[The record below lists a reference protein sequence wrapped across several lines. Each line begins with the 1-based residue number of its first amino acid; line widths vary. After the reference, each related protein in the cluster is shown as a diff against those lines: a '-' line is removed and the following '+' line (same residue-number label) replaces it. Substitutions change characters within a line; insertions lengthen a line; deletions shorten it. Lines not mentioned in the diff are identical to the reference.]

1 MYQILLDEATI
12 DPMEGEFL
20 RVDCFNRKEIKIYI
34 SGGVEEMKKAL
45 IICAAGMSS
54 SMMAS
59 KTTDL
64 FKQQGKEILV
74 DAVSATEGDGMIAS
88 SDFDLF
94 LISPQTT
101 MYLEKFQQLGK
112 EVGKPVVSV
121 PFQAYV
127 PIPTGIQKL
136 AEVIEEHIE

>member
-1 MYQILLDEATI
+1 M
-12 DPMEGEFL
+12 
-20 RVDCFNRKEIKIYI
+20 
-34 SGGVEEMKKAL
+34 MKKAL

-54 SMMAS
+54 SMMAA
-59 KTTDL
+59 KTTEY
-64 FKQQGKEILV
+64 FKNKGEDIVV
-74 DAVSATEGDGMIAS
+74 DAVSATEGDNMIKT

-101 MYLEKFQQLGK
+101 MFLDKFKKLGS
-112 EVGKPVVSV
+112 EVGKPVVSI

-136 AEVIEEHIE
+136 SEVIEENI

>member
-1 MYQILLDEATI
+1 
-12 DPMEGEFL
+12 
-20 RVDCFNRKEIKIYI
+20 
-34 SGGVEEMKKAL
+34 MKKAL

-59 KTTDL
+59 KATEL
-64 FKQQGKEILV
+64 FKDKGEDIMV
-74 DAVSATEGDGMIAS
+74 DAVSATEGDKMIKN

-101 MYLEKFQQLGK
+101 MFLDKFVKLGK
-112 EVGKPVVSV
+112 TVDKPVVSI

-127 PIPTGIQKL
+127 PIPSGIQKL
-136 AEVIEEHIE
+136 AGLIEENI

>member
-1 MYQILLDEATI
+1 
-12 DPMEGEFL
+12 
-20 RVDCFNRKEIKIYI
+20 
-34 SGGVEEMKKAL
+34 MKKAL

-59 KTTDL
+59 KTTDF
-64 FKQQGKEILV
+64 FKQKREEVLV
-74 DAVSATEGDGMIAS
+74 DAVSATEGDNMIKN

-101 MYLEKFQQLGK
+101 MFLDKFKKLG
-112 EVGKPVVSV
+112 ESVRKPVVSI

-136 AEVIEEHIE
+136 AEVIEENI

>member
-1 MYQILLDEATI
+1 
-12 DPMEGEFL
+12 
-20 RVDCFNRKEIKIYI
+20 
-34 SGGVEEMKKAL
+34 MKKAL

-59 KTTDL
+59 KTTDF
-64 FKQQGKEILV
+64 FKQKGEEILV
-74 DAVSATEGDGMIAS
+74 DAVSATEGDNMIKN

-101 MYLEKFQQLGK
+101 MFLDKFKKLG
-112 EVGKPVVSV
+112 ESVGKPVVNI

-136 AEVIEEHIE
+136 AEVIEENI

>member
-1 MYQILLDEATI
+1 
-12 DPMEGEFL
+12 
-20 RVDCFNRKEIKIYI
+20 
-34 SGGVEEMKKAL
+34 MKKAL

-59 KTTDL
+59 KTTDF
-64 FKQQGKEILV
+64 FKQKREEVLV
-74 DAVSATEGDGMIAS
+74 DAVSATEGDNMIKN

-101 MYLEKFQQLGK
+101 MFLDKFKELG
-112 EVGKPVVSV
+112 ESVGKPVVSI

-136 AEVIEEHIE
+136 AEVIEENI

>member
-1 MYQILLDEATI
+1 
-12 DPMEGEFL
+12 
-20 RVDCFNRKEIKIYI
+20 
-34 SGGVEEMKKAL
+34 MKKAL
-45 IICAAGMSS
+45 IICAVGMSS

-64 FKQQGKEILV
+64 FKQKGEEIEV
-74 DAVSATEGDGMIAS
+74 DAVSATEGDKMIKS

-101 MYLEKFQQLGK
+101 MFLDKFVKLGK
-112 EVGKPVVSV
+112 TVDKPVVSI

-136 AEVIEEHIE
+136 AELIEENI

>member
-1 MYQILLDEATI
+1 
-12 DPMEGEFL
+12 
-20 RVDCFNRKEIKIYI
+20 
-34 SGGVEEMKKAL
+34 MKKAL

-64 FKQQGKEILV
+64 FKKKGEEIEV
-74 DAVSATEGDGMIAS
+74 DAVSATEGDKMIKS

-101 MYLEKFQQLGK
+101 MFLDKFVKLGK
-112 EVGKPVVSV
+112 TVDKPVVSI

-127 PIPTGIQKL
+127 PISTGIQKL
-136 AEVIEEHIE
+136 ADLIEENI

>member
-1 MYQILLDEATI
+1 
-12 DPMEGEFL
+12 
-20 RVDCFNRKEIKIYI
+20 
-34 SGGVEEMKKAL
+34 MKKAL

-59 KTTDL
+59 KETEL
-64 FKQQGKEILV
+64 FKDKGEDIMV
-74 DAVSATEGDGMIAS
+74 DAVSATEGDKMIKN

-101 MYLEKFQQLGK
+101 MFLDKFVKLGK
-112 EVGKPVVSV
+112 TVDKPVVSI

-127 PIPTGIQKL
+127 PIPSGIQNL
-136 AEVIEEHIE
+136 AGLIEENI

>member
-1 MYQILLDEATI
+1 
-12 DPMEGEFL
+12 
-20 RVDCFNRKEIKIYI
+20 
-34 SGGVEEMKKAL
+34 MKKAL

-59 KTTDL
+59 KATEL
-64 FKQQGKEILV
+64 FKDKGEDIMV
-74 DAVSATEGDGMIAS
+74 DAVSATEGDKMIKN

-101 MYLEKFQQLGK
+101 MFLDKFVKLGK
-112 EVGKPVVSV
+112 TVDKPVVNI

-127 PIPTGIQKL
+127 PIPSGIQNL
-136 AEVIEEHIE
+136 AGLIEENI

>member
-1 MYQILLDEATI
+1 
-12 DPMEGEFL
+12 
-20 RVDCFNRKEIKIYI
+20 
-34 SGGVEEMKKAL
+34 MKKAL

-59 KTTDL
+59 KTTDF
-64 FKQQGKEILV
+64 FKQKREEVLV
-74 DAVSATEGDGMIAS
+74 DAVSATEGDNMIKN

-101 MYLEKFQQLGK
+101 MFLDKFKKLA
-112 EVGKPVVSV
+112 ESVGKPVVSI

-136 AEVIEEHIE
+136 AEVIEENI

>member
-1 MYQILLDEATI
+1 
-12 DPMEGEFL
+12 
-20 RVDCFNRKEIKIYI
+20 
-34 SGGVEEMKKAL
+34 MKKAV

-64 FKQQGKEILV
+64 FKQKGEEIEV
-74 DAVSATEGDGMIAS
+74 DAVSATEGDKMIKS

-101 MYLEKFQQLGK
+101 MFLDKFVKLGK
-112 EVGKPVVSV
+112 TVDKPVVSI

-136 AEVIEEHIE
+136 ADLIEENI

>member
-1 MYQILLDEATI
+1 
-12 DPMEGEFL
+12 
-20 RVDCFNRKEIKIYI
+20 
-34 SGGVEEMKKAL
+34 MKKVL

-59 KTTDL
+59 KVTEL
-64 FKQQGKEILV
+64 FKEKGEDIVV
-74 DAVSATEGDGMIAS
+74 DAVSATEGDKMIKN

-101 MYLEKFQQLGK
+101 MFLDKFIKRGK
-112 EVGKPVVSV
+112 TVDKPVVSI

-127 PIPTGIQKL
+127 PIPNGIQNL
-136 AEVIEEHIE
+136 AELIEENS

>member
-1 MYQILLDEATI
+1 
-12 DPMEGEFL
+12 
-20 RVDCFNRKEIKIYI
+20 
-34 SGGVEEMKKAL
+34 MKKAL

-59 KTTDL
+59 KTTEY
-64 FKQQGKEILV
+64 FKSKGEEVLV
-74 DAVSATEGDGMIAS
+74 DAVSATEGDRMIKT

-101 MYLEKFQQLGK
+101 MFLAKYQKIGET
-112 EVGKPVVSV
+112 VGKPVISI

-127 PIPTGIQKL
+127 PIPTGIEKL
-136 AEVIEEHIE
+136 AEVIEENL

>member
-1 MYQILLDEATI
+1 VI
-12 DPMEGEFL
+12 
-20 RVDCFNRKEIKIYI
+20 V
-34 SGGVEEMKKAL
+34 MKKAL

-59 KTTDL
+59 KTTEY
-64 FKQQGKEILV
+64 FKGKGEDVFV
-74 DAVSATEGDGMIAS
+74 DAVSATEGDNQIKT

-101 MYLEKFQQLGK
+101 MYLDKFVKLGK
-112 EVGKPVVSV
+112 TVGKPVVSI

-136 AEVIEEHIE
+136 AELIEENI

>member
-1 MYQILLDEATI
+1 
-12 DPMEGEFL
+12 
-20 RVDCFNRKEIKIYI
+20 
-34 SGGVEEMKKAL
+34 MKKAL

-59 KTTDL
+59 KTTDF
-64 FKQQGKEILV
+64 FKQKGEEVLV
-74 DAVSATEGDGMIAS
+74 DAVSATEGDNMIKN

-101 MYLEKFQQLGK
+101 MFLDKFKKLR
-112 EVGKPVVSV
+112 ESVGKPVVSI

-136 AEVIEEHIE
+136 AEVIEENI

>member
-1 MYQILLDEATI
+1 
-12 DPMEGEFL
+12 
-20 RVDCFNRKEIKIYI
+20 
-34 SGGVEEMKKAL
+34 MKKSL

-64 FKQQGKEILV
+64 FKQKGEEIEV
-74 DAVSATEGDGMIAS
+74 DAVSATEGDKMIKS

-101 MYLEKFQQLGK
+101 MFLDKFVKLGK
-112 EVGKPVVSV
+112 TVDKPVVSI

-136 AEVIEEHIE
+136 EELIEENI

>member
-1 MYQILLDEATI
+1 
-12 DPMEGEFL
+12 
-20 RVDCFNRKEIKIYI
+20 
-34 SGGVEEMKKAL
+34 MKKAL

-64 FKQQGKEILV
+64 FKQKGEEIEV
-74 DAVSATEGDGMIAS
+74 DAVSVTEGDKMIKS

-101 MYLEKFQQLGK
+101 MFLDKFVKLGK
-112 EVGKPVVSV
+112 TVDKPVVSI

-136 AEVIEEHIE
+136 ADLIEENI

>member
-1 MYQILLDEATI
+1 
-12 DPMEGEFL
+12 
-20 RVDCFNRKEIKIYI
+20 
-34 SGGVEEMKKAL
+34 MKKAL
-45 IICAAGMSS
+45 IICASGMSS

-64 FKQQGKEILV
+64 FKQKGEEIEV
-74 DAVSATEGDGMIAS
+74 DAVSATEGDKMIKS

-101 MYLEKFQQLGK
+101 MFLDKFVKLGK
-112 EVGKPVVSV
+112 TVDKPVVSI

-136 AEVIEEHIE
+136 AELIEENI